1 MPLGAPGRR
10 GDNRSLRRRGTAY
23 IHRCRLPELFLRR
36 VESRRDKVVT
46 IPKGPVDEPPVFG
59 NDGLLYIVSLVINA
73 TRIVNLADGKITDDS
88 DPFDVADA
96 TRREARP
103 MRKTSMS
110 FVTALGLSARNL
122 MTKKGRTAMTA
133 FAGSIGIIGIA
144 AILALSNG
152 VNGYIKKVEEDTLSG
167 YPLTISKQDYDLSSM
182 MGGQGPRMTRAA
194 PCRSSSMGSSCP
206 LLSSLPRKSKVT

>member
-1 MPLGAPGRR
+1 MWPPLNGLVDRF
-10 GDNRSLRRRGTAY
+10 
-23 IHRCRLPELFLRR
+23 RLPELFLGR
-36 VESRRDKVVT
+36 VESRCDKVVA
-46 IPKGPVDEPPVFG
+46 IPKGPVDELLPVFG

-73 TRIVNLADGKITDDS
+73 TR
-88 DPFDVADA
+88 
-96 TRREARP
+96 REARP
-103 MRKTSMS
+103 TRKTSMS

-182 MGGQGPRMTRAA
+182 MGGQGATDDEGGTVPLVVHGLELSVALILAEEVEGHMTKSTVGGDAVLVTFIFPWHFLVDLSVWPR
-194 PCRSSSMGSSCP
+194 
-206 LLSSLPRKSKVT
+206 